1 MPKSK
6 SIQQELNEISQ
17 SVAELTENTPYR
29 VPTAYFDNFH
39 TRLFE
44 AIKQQEQ
51 EPSTDFLSGL
61 KKESPFEVPADY
73 FNSFR
78 PEIPK
83 ENINSG
89 KIIPFGKILR
99 YAVAACAIGAAS
111 LWIYQMDN
119 TQEAALQRTGA
130 EATFEEKI
138 SLDAYNSYLT
148 ESAIAEIPDQEL
160 EDVEA
165 NGTILVEINSNTI
178 QEILQEIP
186 ENDISSYLQQD
197 GYEEIGILD

>member
-17 SVAELTENTPYR
+17 SVADLTENTPYR

-39 TRLFE
+39 TRLLQQ
-44 AIKQQEQ
+44 IKEQ
-51 EPSTDFLSGL
+51 ELDPSSSLLSGL
-61 KKESPFEVPADY
+61 KNELPFEIPKDY
-73 FNSFR
+73 FSNFR

-89 KIIPFGKILR
+89 KLIPIGRILR
-99 YAVAACAIGAAS
+99 YAVAACTIVAAS
-111 LWIYQMDN
+111 LWVYQMEN
-119 TQEAALQRTGA
+119 TQEAALQGTVVG
-130 EATFEEKI
+130 ATFEEKI

-160 EDVEA
+160 EDVEV
-165 NGTILVEINSNTI
+165 NGTLLVEINSNTI
-178 QEILQEIP
+178 QEMLQEIP

-197 GYEEIGILD
+197 GYDGSGIME

>member
-6 SIQQELNEISQ
+6 SIQQELDDISQ
-17 SVAELTENTPYR
+17 TVAELTENTPYR
-29 VPTAYFDNFH
+29 VPTTYFEDFH
-39 TRLFE
+39 TRLFQKIE
-44 AIKQQEQ
+44 ELEL
-51 EPSTDFLSGL
+51 EPTTDFLSGL
-61 KKESPFEVPADY
+61 KKEHPFEVPANY
-73 FNSFR
+73 FSSFQ

-119 TQEAALQRTGA
+119 TQQVALQGTVA

-160 EDVEA
+160 QDVEV
-165 NGTILVEINSNTI
+165 NGTLLVEFNSNTI
-178 QEILQEIP
+178 QEMLQEIP

-197 GYEEIGILD
+197 GYDESGIME